1 MSSLAETKRVG
12 RDIHGRWIA
21 VASAWRDACRRRFKS
36 TLSTARTSENQRVRF
51 RRRIYSGRWK
61 RTVSR
66 RRVAFLVGESRFPCR
81 LHARII
87 ALVPIFDLPSVC
99 AALTVSLASFKDRVE
114 PTATRRP
121 FFLLLYLRYRLP
133 SKSPACR
140 GFYRRASVGF
150 SAISIVRVPDPS
162 EIVWEKLT
170 GGTLERRKRRGQAF
184 RHPSRTSRKERR
196 FLERARARLHL
207 HREVVYL
214 AFPGRQADEAAASRE
229 FLGRECIGSRRA
241 YNRDICILFR

>member
-1 MSSLAETKRVG
+1 MARDLRSPAHCRIHYRKRCVLFG
-12 RDIHGRWIA
+12 RDETRRQRHTRKVNRSRVA
-21 VASAWRDACRRRFKS
+21 SRRVASAWRDACRRRFKS
-36 TLSTARTSENQRVRF
+36 TLSTTRTSENQRVRF

-87 ALVPIFDLPSVC
+87 AFVPIFDLPAVC
-99 AALTVSLASFKDRVE
+99 TALTVSLASFKDRVE

-133 SKSPACR
+133 SKSPARR

-150 SAISIVRVPDPS
+150 SSGSIVRVPDPS
-162 EIVWEKLT
+162 DIV
-170 GGTLERRKRRGQAF
+170 
-184 RHPSRTSRKERR
+184 
-196 FLERARARLHL
+196 
-207 HREVVYL
+207 
-214 AFPGRQADEAAASRE
+214 
-229 FLGRECIGSRRA
+229 
-241 YNRDICILFR
+241 